1 VAVSRD
7 EAREIGVMA
16 LLLAVGLRFASGF
29 VQLVEELD
37 REWTVRSAIG
47 RFVSPVG
54 TTTGM
59 LIFGAAFLVLL
70 SPSGSIGGR
79 LHTWT
84 TWIAGLIAALAVI
97 SVINSF
103 SLGLT
108 NISSRIWFTL
118 LDPAGAALLGATAW
132 WLLRNLD
139 TRR

>member
-1 VAVSRD
+1 MAVSRD
-7 EAREIGVMA
+7 EAREIGVMT
-16 LLLAVGLRFASGF
+16 LLLAVGLRFASGS

-54 TTTGM
+54 TTMGM
-59 LIFGAAFLVLL
+59 LIFGAAFLVVL

-79 LHTWT
+79 LKTWT
-84 TWIAGLIAALAVI
+84 TWVAGVIAALALV

-103 SLGLT
+103 SLGFS
-108 NISSRIWFTL
+108 NISSRIWFAL
-118 LDPAGAALLGATAW
+118 LEPAGAALLAATAW